1 MATKLRGPRVEL
13 TIIILLNGHCNKL
26 PSNYVYIRRTWL
38 ISGREASF
46 CSQCKFESLHRL
58 NGTPLSHCLQ
68 GSGSIAKKQAEK
80 TLRGKDWGGVLSFGY
95 DVVIKLMNSKG
106 LWLSLP
112 DQAGQTCNT
121 GWGETHE
128 VPPPY
133 WGTTTTIGSAWLLA
147 ERDSFFFGSG
157 RTVATG
163 GLSMLHWIAP
173 HPCPSTWAVLIGLSW
188 CCTGQMD
195 R

>member
-1 MATKLRGPRVEL
+1 MVIVTNCLQITFLFTDPDWSQG
-13 TIIILLNGHCNKL
+13 LLSVVNANSSRYTG
-26 PSNYVYIRRTWL
+26 SWL
-38 ISGREASF
+38 IKILRISDSA
-46 CSQCKFESLHRL
+46 L
-58 NGTPLSHCLQ
+58 NGTPLSHCHQ

-133 WGTTTTIGSAWLLA
+133 WGATIGSAWLLA